1 VLAGAWAALVVAAG
15 AFVIGFLQGGLVLL
29 YVAIAA
35 SAISMT
41 LVVGYLL
48 RTGGPRE
55 GRRIEAAGNTEGTTT
70 GPGSG

>member
-1 VLAGAWAALVVAAG
+1 VLAGAWAALVAAVA

-35 SAISMT
+35 SAVSMT

-48 RTGGPRE
+48 GATSRSRPRE
-55 GRRIEAAGNTEGTTT
+55 GDGRDGHA
-70 GPGSG
+70 

>member
-1 VLAGAWAALVVAAG
+1 VLVGAWVALVVAAA

-35 SAISMT
+35 SAVSMT
-41 LVVGYLL
+41 LVIGYLL
-48 RTGGPRE
+48 RPGRSGR
-55 GRRIEAAGNTEGTTT
+55 GRRTEAAEDTDGTTT